1 MTTLLAHYQALCENG
16 TYLHDPA
23 QADIFATLDHLTA
36 DIVQENNKRN
46 GLFSAFRKKRT
57 LQGLYLYGAV
67 GAGKSFI
74 MDTFFRALPITAKKR
89 VHFHEFMRTL
99 QTSLKANEGIADPI
113 QHIIRDFARDH
124 SVLCF
129 DEFVVTDIAD
139 AMLLGRVIAALM
151 ENGVCLIT
159 TSNVAPDDLYRDGLQ
174 RISFLPTI
182 ALLKKHMT
190 AMECRSAEDY
200 RLRHLK
206 NAGTYHTPLNA
217 ASEHALEKSFGIMS
231 HHTPASTEPT
241 TLCERQVAI
250 IKQAADC
257 IWFDFKVLCH
267 TPRSQHDYLALA
279 KTYHTVFL
287 SNIPVIGE
295 NEHNTILLFIRLIDV
310 LYDTHTRLICSAER
324 PPRELYPNG
333 RFAFEFQRT
342 CSRLIEM
349 QSEAYV
355 QGRR

>member
-16 TYLHDPA
+16 TVIHDPA
-23 QADIFATLDHLTA
+23 QADIFATLDHLTTE
-36 DIVQENNKRN
+36 IVHENNKRN
-46 GLFSAFRKKRT
+46 SLLSIFRKKRT
-57 LQGLYLYGAV
+57 LQGLYLHGAV

-74 MDTFFRALPITAKKR
+74 MDQFFQALPITKKKR
-89 VHFHEFMRTL
+89 VHFHAFMRTL
-99 QTSLKANEGIADPI
+99 QTALKEHEGEADPI
-113 QHIIRDFARDH
+113 QRIVRAWALEF

-139 AMLLGRVIAALM
+139 AMLIGRVIAALM

-182 ALLKKHMT
+182 ALLKKHLT
-190 AMECRSAEDY
+190 VMECRSAEDY

-217 ASEHALEKSFGIMS
+217 ASEHALEKTFGIMS
-231 HHTPASTEPT
+231 HHTVALSTPI
-241 TLCERQVAI
+241 TLCDRDVPI
-250 IKQAADC
+250 IKQAQDC

-279 KTYHTVFL
+279 NTYRTLFL
-287 SNIPVIGE
+287 SHIPVIGE

-310 LYDTHTRLICSAER
+310 LYDAQTRLICSAER
-324 PPRELYPNG
+324 PPRELYPAG
-333 RFAFEFQRT
+333 RFTFEFQRT